1 VISCAESE
9 ISTHSIM
16 KILPKLSNK
25 SRTSVGYDGLGHSMK
40 INNLGKIV
48 YIIFIHGFMNLKL
61 GE

>member
-1 VISCAESE
+1 
-9 ISTHSIM
+9 M